1 MSIATSHAGLLHDRV
16 VVITGA
22 GPGVGTA
29 LAHTAAREGAA
40 VVVAARDTTRVNEI
54 AAGVVDAGGRALGLP
69 VDVTDTA
76 SCEALA
82 AAAVDAFGRVDAVVN
97 AAFYTEPEQSL
108 WDLDEATW
116 QRTLDV
122 NVGGT
127 WRVMKAMEPHLTR
140 PGGAIVAIGSQAGTK
155 SSASLGPYAAAK
167 AAVHSLTC
175 SAAVQ
180 LGPVGIRVN
189 GILPGSI
196 DGPGLLEWAEERGER
211 LGTSTEDEL
220 ALRRGRSPLGRIV
233 KPSEIAEAAV
243 FLCSDRA
250 SGITGTLVDLDCG
263 QHLNA

>member
-1 MSIATSHAGLLHDRV
+1 M
-16 VVITGA
+16 
-22 GPGVGTA
+22 GTA

-40 VVVAARDTTRVNEI
+40 VVVAARDQDRVGAI
-54 AAGVVDAGGRALGLP
+54 AKSVVDAGGQAIAHS

-76 SCEALA
+76 SCEAMA
-82 AAAVDAFGRVDAVVN
+82 AAAVEAFGRVDALVN

-108 WDLDEATW
+108 WDLEEATL
-116 QRTLDV
+116 QRTMDV
-122 NVGGT
+122 NVSGT
-127 WRVMKAMEPHLTR
+127 WRVMKAVEPHITR

-155 SSASLGPYAAAK
+155 SSATLGPYAAAK

-189 GILPGSI
+189 GVLPGSI
-196 DGPGLLEWAEERGER
+196 DGPGLAEWAEDRAER
-211 LGTSTEDEL
+211 LGTSIEDEL

-233 KPSEIAEAAV
+233 TPQEIAEASV
-243 FLCSDRA
+243 FLCSDRS
-250 SGITGTLVDLDCG
+250 SGITGTLVHLDCG